1 MPTAKNTTPS
11 ATNANTENAGATAT
25 EANRSSRKPLPTKY
39 PGTYSTKT
47 AIKTAKP
54 KVNHIPYSPTK
65 TASPTS
71 RRAQLPNY

>member
-1 MPTAKNTTPS
+1 MPTAKNATPNTTS
-11 ATNANTENAGATAT
+11 ANTENAGATAT
-25 EANRSSRKPLPTKY
+25 ETNQSSRKPLPAKY

-54 KVNHIPYSPTK
+54 KVSHIPYSPTK